1 MDIYR
6 SADIY
11 DMRNLNLASL
21 SEAAVKIAL
30 KSSESIEVAVF
41 DTLDSTNS
49 EAKRRCGDA
58 KKPMLIIAKGQTN
71 GRGRM
76 GREFYSPTDTG
87 LYMSLMYSPEHG
99 FKDSVTVTSAAA
111 VAVVRAI
118 EALTDKKPL
127 IKWVN
132 DVYIGS
138 KKVCGILTEAVT
150 GLKTHIIV
158 GIGINLTTREFPSEL
173 SKKAVSLMSEVDINV
188 LAARVTDELLTLI
201 SELPKRTFL
210 REYREKSAVIGRIVE
225 FSKGGVTVSG
235 KALDIDN
242 DGGLTVETES
252 GVETLSTGEI
262 SVKIKENR

>member
-1 MDIYR
+1 
-6 SADIY
+6 
-11 DMRNLNLASL
+11 MRNTECTGL
-21 SEAAVKIAL
+21 SETAVKAAL
-30 KSSESIEVAVF
+30 KSSENIDIAVF

-58 KKPMLIIAKGQTN
+58 KKPILIIAKGQTN

-87 LYMSLMYSPEHG
+87 LYMSLMYTPEYG

-118 EALTDKKPL
+118 EALTDRKPL

-132 DVYIGS
+132 DIYTDS

-150 GLKTHIIV
+150 GLKTYIIV
-158 GIGINLTTREFPSEL
+158 GIGINLTTEEFPDDL
-173 SKKAVSLMSEVDINV
+173 SQKATSLMSKVDINV

-201 SELPKRTFL
+201 SELPERTFL
-210 REYREKSAVIGRIVE
+210 REYREKSAVIGRTVE
-225 FSKGGVTVSG
+225 FSEGGITLTG
-235 KALDIDN
+235 KAVDIDN
-242 DGGLTVETES
+242 DGGLIVETES
-252 GVETLSTGEI
+252 GTKTLSTGEI
-262 SVKIKENR
+262 SVKIKE

>member
-1 MDIYR
+1 
-6 SADIY
+6 
-11 DMRNLNLASL
+11 MRNTECTGL
-21 SEAAVKIAL
+21 SETAVKAAL
-30 KSSESIEVAVF
+30 KSSENIDIAVF

-58 KKPMLIIAKGQTN
+58 KKPILIIAKGQTN

-87 LYMSLMYSPEHG
+87 LYMSLMYTPEYG

-118 EALTDKKPL
+118 EALTDRKPL

-132 DVYIGS
+132 DVYTDS

-150 GLKTHIIV
+150 GLKTYIIV
-158 GIGINLTTREFPSEL
+158 GIGINLTTEEFPDDL
-173 SKKAVSLMSEVDINV
+173 SQKATSLMSKVDINV

-201 SELPKRTFL
+201 SELPERTFL
-210 REYREKSAVIGRIVE
+210 REYREKSAVIGRTVE
-225 FSKGGVTVSG
+225 FSEGGITLMG
-235 KALDIDN
+235 KAVDIDN
-242 DGGLTVETES
+242 DGGLIVETES
-252 GVETLSTGEI
+252 GTKTLSTGEI
-262 SVKIKENR
+262 SVKIKE